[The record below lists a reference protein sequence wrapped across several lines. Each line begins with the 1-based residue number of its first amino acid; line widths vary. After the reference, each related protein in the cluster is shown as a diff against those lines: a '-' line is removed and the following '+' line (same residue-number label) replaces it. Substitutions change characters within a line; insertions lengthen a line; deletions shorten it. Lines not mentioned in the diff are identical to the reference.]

1 MGLCENIKKSRLKK
15 KLTQTEVASRI
26 PISQSN
32 YSKIELGMI
41 VPDAIT
47 LKRICE
53 ILQVSSDY
61 LLEVQLKKELLLSD
75 YDYIYKAYFMLQKII
90 DK

>member
-1 MGLCENIKKSRLKK
+1 MGLCENIKKTRLKK

-32 YSKIELGMI
+32 YSKIELGMV

>member
-1 MGLCENIKKSRLKK
+1 MGLCENIKKTRLKK

-32 YSKIELGMI
+32 YSKIELGI
-41 VPDAIT
+41 VIPDANT

-61 LLEVQLKKELLLSD
+61 LLDIQLKKELLLSD

>member
-1 MGLCENIKKSRLKK
+1 MGLCENIKKAQLKK

-32 YSKIELGMI
+32 YSKIELGI
-41 VPDAIT
+41 VVPDANT

-53 ILQVSSDY
+53 ILQISSDY
-61 LLEVQLKKELLLSD
+61 LLDIQLKKELLLSD

>member
-1 MGLCENIKKSRLKK
+1 MGLCENIKKARLKK
-15 KLTQTEVASRI
+15 KLTQAEVAARI
-26 PISQSN
+26 PTSQSN
-32 YSKIELGMI
+32 YAKIELGMV
-41 VPDAIT
+41 VPDANT

-61 LLEVQLKKELLLSD
+61 LLDIQLKKELLLSD
-75 YDYIYKAYFMLQKII
+75 YDYIYRAYFMLQKII